1 MYQRD
6 ASQRRYRC
14 SSVLLLMIGG
24 GRLALIFYGACKPVF
39 KARDWLIY
47 VTTDRGYNLSSIRVS
62 KAPGREA
69 WMKE

>member
-1 MYQRD
+1 
-6 ASQRRYRC
+6 
-14 SSVLLLMIGG
+14 MIGG